1 MGSVHSCCELD
12 STTLGLEMLRNMFV
26 GGKQIK
32 IRPDPN
38 ADVQVVVSIL
48 EVFTKDGGSI
58 KWNPAKFTVRD
69 LVFKTSNE
77 VYGNNTELAKAAAA
91 KGSGA
96 VAQTFNISE
105 ETKEK
110 LIGTAVGAAGKAFGA
125 ASKLLG
131 GKSDT
136 PEETVRTIQA
146 EATIDMTKEYGVEEV
161 DVKVKDVKTDHLA
174 GKLLSVDFI
183 RRTLEKAISTKATEV
198 INRQIK
204 QKTDKA
210 LEKIGAK

>member
-1 MGSVHSCCELD
+1 
-12 STTLGLEMLRNMFV
+12 MLRNMFV

-110 LIGTAVGAAGKAFGA
+110 LIGTAVGAAGKAVGVAGKAVGA

-146 EATIDMTKEYGVEEV
+146 EATIDMTKDYGVEEV